1 MKRRCKSMK
10 AGRQCILSAH
20 SKERDQE
27 HVYRIPEEP
36 PIDRLIGIL
45 EMATDEPEFLWT
57 RIWTY
62 CNHGWM
68 VWMVEQG
75 YLKETER
82 ESKYPLGFYE
92 GFYGGFSWSGMAPLL
107 SITEKGKA
115 LLKEHVKV
123 EW

>member
-1 MKRRCKSMK
+1 MQD
-10 AGRQCILSAH
+10 GRQCILEAH

-36 PIDRLIGIL
+36 PLNRLIAIL
-45 EMATDEPEFLWT
+45 EMATDVPSPLWAYVW
-57 RIWTY
+57 INS
-62 CNHGWM
+62 NHGWM

-75 YLKETER
+75 YITEHDAGLR
-82 ESKYPLGFYE
+82 HPRFFE
-92 GFYGGFSWSGMAPLL
+92 GFYGGFSWSSCAPLI

-115 LLKEHVKV
+115 LLAEHVKV